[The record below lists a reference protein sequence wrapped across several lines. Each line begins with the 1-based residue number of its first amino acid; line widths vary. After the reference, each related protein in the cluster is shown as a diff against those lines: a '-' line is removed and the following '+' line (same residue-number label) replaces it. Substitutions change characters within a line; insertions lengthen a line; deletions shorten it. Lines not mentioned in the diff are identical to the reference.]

1 MNLKYIL
8 IIAVFTNTIFAMSLS
23 DVNKASKDELMEI
36 KGIGEAKAELL
47 IKSRPF
53 SHFSQ
58 VDELKGFGVALMN
71 NIKNDIKKGS
81 IKARESFADE
91 EIIRPRKKINL
102 FEK

>member
-1 MNLKYIL
+1 MNLKY
-8 IIAVFTNTIFAMSLS
+8 VFTVLIFTNVIFAMSLNE
-23 DVNKASKDELMEI
+23 VNRASKDELMEI
-36 KGIGEAKAELL
+36 KGIGDAKAQML

-58 VDELKGFGVALMN
+58 IDKLKGFGVSLMN

-81 IKARESFADE
+81 AKTRQSLAE
-91 EIIRPRKKINL
+91 EETIRPRKKINL

>member
-1 MNLKYIL
+1 MNLKYVFAVL
-8 IIAVFTNTIFAMSLS
+8 VFTNIIFAMSLS
-23 DVNKASKDELMEI
+23 DVNRASKDELMEI
-36 KGIGEAKAELL
+36 KGIGDAKAELL

-58 VDELKGFGVALMN
+58 VDKLKGFGVSLMN

-81 IKARESFADE
+81 AKTKQSLAE
-91 EIIRPRKKINL
+91 EETIRPRKKINL